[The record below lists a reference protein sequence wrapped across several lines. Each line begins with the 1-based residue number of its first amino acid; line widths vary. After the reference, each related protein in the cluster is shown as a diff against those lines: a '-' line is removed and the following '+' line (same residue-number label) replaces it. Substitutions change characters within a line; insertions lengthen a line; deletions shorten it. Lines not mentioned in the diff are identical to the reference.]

1 MTIHAVRSVRWEIQ
15 VKFVPKVVGHERGSN
30 DDGRKGSEKEKERR
44 EMKEEIYGRDKE
56 ILVAFIIVE

>member
-1 MTIHAVRSVRWEIQ
+1 
-15 VKFVPKVVGHERGSN
+15 VGHERGSN

>member
-1 MTIHAVRSVRWEIQ
+1 
-15 VKFVPKVVGHERGSN
+15 VGHERGFTG
-30 DDGRKGSEKEKERR
+30 DGRKGSEKEKENK